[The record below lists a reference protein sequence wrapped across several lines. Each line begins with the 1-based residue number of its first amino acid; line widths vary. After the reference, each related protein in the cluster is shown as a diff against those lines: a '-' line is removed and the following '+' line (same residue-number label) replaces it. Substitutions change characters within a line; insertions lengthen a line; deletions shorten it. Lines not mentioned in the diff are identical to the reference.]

1 MKTKAAVL
9 RELDSPLGIEEIE
22 IDSPK
27 ANEVAIRVVATG
39 ICHSDLSVVQG
50 IIRAPLPIVLGH
62 EGAGV
67 VEAVGPGVEGLRP
80 GDHVIAALTPSCGEC
95 TMCSEGRPSLCIQMV
110 ATLTNCTMVDGTT
123 RLRRGTEAVHQ
134 LCAVASFAEH
144 AVIPAGAAIRVPDD
158 VPLDVVC
165 LIGCG
170 VTTGAGAALN
180 TAAVRPGSSVAVIG
194 CGGVGLSI
202 IQGSRIAGATTIIA
216 IDPVAEKRELAR
228 SLGATHAIDP
238 KSEDVLRT
246 VRKITK
252 LGVHYAF
259 EAIGRLETIEQAWS
273 LVRPT
278 GDVIVVGMPSVTD
291 EIKLRVGGLFQEK
304 RITGSAYGSAVPH
317 RDVPR
322 FVDLYR
328 KGDLRLDPM
337 ITRRIRLDEVNDAL
351 DALRRGEGARSV
363 ITFEPR

>member
-180 TAAVRPGSSVAVIG
+180 TAAVRPGSSVAV
-194 CGGVGLSI
+194 
-202 IQGSRIAGATTIIA
+202 TIIA

-291 EIKLRVGGLFQEK
+291 EIKIRVGGLFQEK

-322 FVDLYR
+322 FVELYR
-328 KGDLRLDPM
+328 KGELRLDPM
-337 ITRRIRLDEVNDAL
+337 ITRRIRLDQVNEAL